1 MIALKK
7 LPTHH
12 GEIHVLQ
19 GGAGEDVVFLHG
31 ASGLDAD
38 NPFLLKLAEKYRVT
52 APLLPGFG
60 ASDEC
65 PSIRDMQDV
74 TLHTLDVLE
83 ALGLKRPI
91 LAGHSMGGM
100 IAAEMAAVA
109 PNEVDRLVLIAS
121 AGLWIEQ
128 YPSPDL
134 FSLLPREFPPLL
146 FHDAAFGQKM
156 MTADIDISDPAFL
169 IPFLVNNSRTMGMAG
184 KFLFPIPER
193 GLKDR
198 IHRIK
203 ARTVLVWGD
212 SDRIYPAPY
221 AHAFKDAI
229 PGAELVIVAE
239 AGHMVPVEKP
249 DQVIAAIGRLAS

>member
-1 MIALKK
+1 MIDLIK

-19 GGAGEDVVFLHG
+19 GGAGKDVVFLHG
-31 ASGLDAD
+31 ASGLEAD
-38 NPFLLKLAEKYRVT
+38 NPFLVKLAQKYRVT

-65 PSIRDMQDV
+65 ASIRDMQDV

-109 PNEVDRLVLIAS
+109 PNEVDKLVLIAS
-121 AGLWIEQ
+121 AGLWIEAH
-128 YPSPDL
+128 PAPDI
-134 FSLLPREFPPLL
+134 FSLLPKEFPPLM
-146 FHDAAFGQKM
+146 FHDAEFGQKV
-156 MTADIDISDPAFL
+156 MTADVNINDPAFL
-169 IPFLVNNSRTMGMAG
+169 SPVLVNNSRTMGMAG

-239 AGHMVPVEKP
+239 AGHMVPIEKP
-249 DQVIAAIGRLAS
+249 DPVIAAIGRLG

>member
-1 MIALKK
+1 MIDLIK

-19 GGAGEDVVFLHG
+19 GGSGQDVVFLHG
-31 ASGLDAD
+31 ATGLEAD
-38 NPFLLKLAEKYRVT
+38 NPFLLKLVEKYRVT

-60 ASDEC
+60 TSDEC
-65 PSIRDMQDV
+65 TSIRDMQDV

-83 ALGLKRPI
+83 ALGLKKPI

-109 PNEVDRLVLIAS
+109 PNEVDKLVLIAA
-121 AGLWIEQ
+121 AGLWIEEH
-128 YPSPDL
+128 PSPDI
-134 FSLLPREFPPLL
+134 FSLLPKEFPPLL
-146 FHDAAFGQKM
+146 FHDADFGQRM

-169 IPFLVNNSRTMGMAG
+169 IPFLVNNSRQMGMAG

-193 GLKDR
+193 GLKER

-212 SDRIYPAPY
+212 SDRIFPAPY

-229 PGAELVIVAE
+229 PGSELVIVAE

-249 DQVIAAIGRLAS
+249 EPVIAAIGRLA

>member
-1 MIALKK
+1 MIDLIK

-19 GGAGEDVVFLHG
+19 GGTGQDVVFLHG
-31 ASGLDAD
+31 ATGLEAD
-38 NPFLLKLAEKYRVT
+38 NPFLLKLVDKYRVT

-60 ASDEC
+60 KSDEC
-65 PSIRDMQDV
+65 TSIRDMQDV

-83 ALGLKRPI
+83 ALGLKKPI

-109 PNEVDRLVLIAS
+109 PNEVDKLVLIAA
-121 AGLWIEQ
+121 AGLWIEEH
-128 YPSPDL
+128 PSPDI
-134 FSLLPREFPPLL
+134 FSLLPKEFPPLL
-146 FHDAAFGQKM
+146 FHDADFGQRM

-169 IPFLVNNSRTMGMAG
+169 IPFLVNNSRQMGMAG

-193 GLKDR
+193 GLKER

-212 SDRIYPAPY
+212 SDRIFPAPY

-249 DQVIAAIGRLAS
+249 DPVIAAIGRLA